1 MSYKNH
7 RNRISLEKTEE
18 NMKSFFFF
26 FFFYKTWKENSDIE
40 SLWAGYCQL

>member
-18 NMKSFFFF
+18 NMKRSFVFI
-26 FFFYKTWKENSDIE
+26 KLEKENSDIE
-40 SLWAGYCQL
+40 SL